1 MNDNLGRRRRP
12 APRRERIAA
21 AVTVMAC
28 AAVLTAC
35 GGGSSST
42 TAAGS
47 SQYTKALAYAQCM
60 RSHGVSSYP
69 DPDSEGHFPPVQVG
83 RNGVSQQAVQS
94 AQNACR
100 NLDPGGTQGSSGQLA
115 RLTQALDFSRCM
127 RAHGVPDFPDPVASN
142 GGIGYNLAGI
152 DIHSPQYQSAQQAC
166 RSSLAGPSQSPTG
179 GQS

>member
-1 MNDNLGRRRRP
+1 MNDNLGRQRRP
-12 APRRERIAA
+12 SSQRELIAV
-21 AVTVMAC
+21 AVIVMAG

-35 GGGSSST
+35 AGGSSPTST
-42 TAAGS
+42 AGS
-47 SQYTKALAYAQCM
+47 SQHTEALAYAQCM

-100 NLDPGGTQGSSGQLA
+100 NLDPGGNQGTSGEQA
-115 RLTQALDFSRCM
+115 RVTQALNFSKCM
-127 RAHGVPDFPDPVASN
+127 RAHGVPNFPDPAASS
-142 GGIGYNLAGI
+142 GGIGYNLGGI
-152 DIHSPQYQSAQQAC
+152 DTHSPQYQSAQQAC
-166 RSSLAGPSQSPTG
+166 RSSQAGPSQSPAG